1 MITIFCVTFSVTS
14 SVAAGQGGLA
24 MLETVSLSVAV
35 PLPVNVAPE
44 LELPGSAIVTGPLTT
59 DQVGVPLVALPA
71 SVNGVVSPAAQVT
84 WSGPASEVGLPL
96 TASTTSSVA
105 VGQGG
110 LAVLTTVIRR
120 VAVPVPVN
128 VTPEL
133 RLLGSA
139 IVAGP
144 LITDQVGVPLV
155 ALPATVN
162 GVVDPAAHRVWSSPA
177 SAAGLPFTTSTTSS
191 VADGQGGL
199 AVLATVSRRV
209 AVPVPVSVTPEV
221 RLPGL
226 AIVAG
231 PLTTDQVGVPLVAL
245 PASVNGVVAPAA
257 HWV

>member
-24 MLETVSLSVAV
+24 VLETVSLSVAV
-35 PLPVNVAPE
+35 PLPVKVAPE

-71 SVNGVVSPAAQVT
+71 SVNGVVA
-84 WSGPASEVGLPL
+84 
-96 TASTTSSVA
+96 
-105 VGQGG
+105 
-110 LAVLTTVIRR
+110 
-120 VAVPVPVN
+120 
-128 VTPEL
+128 
-133 RLLGSA
+133 
-139 IVAGP
+139 
-144 LITDQVGVPLV
+144 
-155 ALPATVN
+155 
-162 GVVDPAAHRVWSSPA
+162 PAAHWEMGRPA
-177 SAAGLPFTTSTTSS
+177 SAAGLPFTASTTSS

-257 HWV
+257 HW

>member
-35 PLPVNVAPE
+35 PLPVNMAPE

-59 DQVGVPLVALPA
+59 DQVGVALVALPA
-71 SVNGVVSPAAQVT
+71 
-84 WSGPASEVGLPL
+84 
-96 TASTTSSVA
+96 
-105 VGQGG
+105 
-110 LAVLTTVIRR
+110 R
-120 VAVPVPVN
+120 
-128 VTPEL
+128 
-133 RLLGSA
+133 
-139 IVAGP
+139 
-144 LITDQVGVPLV
+144 
-155 ALPATVN
+155 VN
-162 GVVDPAAHRVWSSPA
+162 GVVDPAAQWVWSSPA
-177 SAAGLPFTTSTTSS
+177 TAVGLPFTTSTTSS

-199 AVLATVSRRV
+199 ALLETVSRRV
-209 AVPVPVSVTPEV
+209 AVPVPVNVTPEV

-257 HWV
+257 HTV